1 MRSTMLLFGRTR
13 HTYFAIYLVFFCEY
27 PFSKY
32 QMDGIPKGTSM
43 RVVIYQKSTIY
54 ISHHDAHDG
63 GFEAGWI
70 RQDGQIDTTFYGYN
84 RILKRIWK
92 KLYCVTGPT
101 HIRLPILTSP
111 SRPIDQVSQIFF
123 WDNIRFR

>member
-1 MRSTMLLFGRTR
+1 MTR
-13 HTYFAIYLVFFCEY
+13 MMETLKIVC
-27 PFSKY
+27 PN
-32 QMDGIPKGTSM
+32 
-43 RVVIYQKSTIY
+43 
-54 ISHHDAHDG
+54 
-63 GFEAGWI
+63 AGWI